1 VNLRRWSTT
10 LGLAAACL
18 IFAIGATSSEAVMAG
33 SGADMPRLL
42 AAAAVV
48 TRPTIVI
55 AAIPHAPAPAFGSYA
70 VIVLESTIAAALVCY
85 AVLQIRRSTQA
96 SRSPWTIRLRGP
108 PSARN
113 LSLTAS

>member
-1 VNLRRWSTT
+1 VNLRRWYTT

-33 SGADMPRLL
+33 SGTSSPRLL
-42 AAAAVV
+42 AAAAIV
-48 TRPTIVI
+48 THPTVVI
-55 AAIPHAPAPAFGSYA
+55 AAVPHAPAPTFGSYA

-85 AVLQIRRSTQA
+85 AVLQMRRATKA
-96 SRSPWTIRLRGP
+96 SRSPSTIRLRGP
-108 PSARN
+108 PSARF